1 MMHDPAKILIVDDEP
16 HIRRILQFL
25 LEQAGYQVVQ
35 AGDGQQALAMIA
47 GERPDLVLLDVMM
60 PHMDGFAVLERLR
73 SDRDGQCTPV
83 IMLTA
88 RGESTARVRG
98 LRVGANDYVGKPFDQ
113 EELLA
118 RVANLLDAFRSQREA
133 NPLTGLPGN
142 HAIERELASRL
153 AQGQSF
159 AAMYIDIDRF
169 KSFNDHYGYARGDRA
184 IDLLGQVLCEAV
196 DALDAG
202 RGFVGH
208 VGGDDFVVL
217 CASEVAED
225 LATRIMQTFEAGTE
239 HLHDPADWQ
248 RGYLQTSTRTG
259 EPVQAELITLTI
271 ALIEDVRHRGRHP
284 AALSD
289 ALAELKRHGKQQP
302 GSVVVKER
310 RTADASPELI
320 NTGDAPRDRDP

>member
-1 MMHDPAKILIVDDEP
+1 MHEPAKILIVDDEP

-25 LEQAGYQVVQ
+25 LEQAGYQVVE
-35 AGDGQQALAMIA
+35 AGDGQQALDLLAT
-47 GERPDLVLLDVMM
+47 ERPDLVLLDVMM
-60 PHMDGFAVLERLR
+60 PHMDGFAVLEQMRGE
-73 SDRDGQCTPV
+73 RDGQCTPV

-98 LRVGANDYVGKPFDQ
+98 LRVGANDYLGKPFDQ

-118 RVANLLDAFRSQREA
+118 RVSNLLDTFRSQREA

-142 HAIERELASRL
+142 HAIEREVARRL
-153 AQGQSF
+153 AQGESF
-159 AAMYIDIDRF
+159 AVMYVDIDRF

-184 IDLLGQVLCEAV
+184 IDLLSQVLCGAV
-196 DALDAG
+196 DDVDAE

-217 CASEVAED
+217 CGSEVSED
-225 LATRIMQTFEAGTE
+225 LATSIVQTFEAGAQ
-239 HLHDPADWQ
+239 HLHDPVDWQ
-248 RGYLQTSTRTG
+248 RGYLQTKTRTG
-259 EPVQAELITLTI
+259 EPVAAGLITLTI
-271 ALIEDVRHRGRHP
+271 ALIEDAHHRGRHP

-289 ALAELKRHGKQQP
+289 ALAELKQHGKQEP

-310 RTADASPELI
+310 RAAESSPELI
-320 NTGDAPRDRDP
+320 SVDDRPGASDS

>member
-1 MMHDPAKILIVDDEP
+1 MHEPAKILIVDDEP

-25 LEQAGYQVVQ
+25 LEQAGYQVVV
-35 AGDGQQALAMIA
+35 AADGRQALDLMAA
-47 GERPDLVLLDVMM
+47 QRPDLVLLDVMM
-60 PHMDGFAVLERLR
+60 PHLDGFAVLESLR
-73 SDRDGQCTPV
+73 KDRDGQCTPV

-88 RGESTARVRG
+88 RGESADRVRG
-98 LRVGANDYVGKPFDQ
+98 LRVGANDYLGKPFDRD
-113 EELLA
+113 ELLA

-142 HAIERELASRL
+142 HAIERELGARL
-153 AQGQSF
+153 ASGEPF

-184 IDLLGQVLCEAV
+184 IDLLSQVLCQAV
-196 DALDAG
+196 DAVDAD

-217 CASEVAED
+217 CGSGVAEE
-225 LATRIMQTFEAGTE
+225 LATRVLRTFEVGVE
-239 HLHDPADWQ
+239 HLHDPVDWQ
-248 RGYLQTSTRTG
+248 RGFLATRTRTG
-259 EPVQAELITLTI
+259 ETVEAGLITLTI
-271 ALIEDVRHRGRHP
+271 ALIEDVQQHSDHP

-302 GSVVVKER
+302 GSVLVKER
-310 RTADASPELI
+310 RTAEATSALIGASEQ
-320 NTGDAPRDRDP
+320 PRDNDP

>member
-1 MMHDPAKILIVDDEP
+1 MHDPAKILIVDDEP

-25 LEQAGYQVVQ
+25 LEQAGYQVLE
-35 AGDGQQALAMIA
+35 AGDGQQALALLA
-47 GERPDLVLLDVMM
+47 SERPDLVLLDVMM
-60 PHMDGFAVLERLR
+60 PHMDGFAVLERWR
-73 SDRDGQCTPV
+73 ADRDGQFTPV

-98 LRVGANDYVGKPFDQ
+98 LRVGANDYVAKPFDQ

-142 HAIERELASRL
+142 HAIARELARRL
-153 AQGQSF
+153 AEDQSF
-159 AAMYIDIDRF
+159 AVMYIDIDRF

-184 IDLLGQVLCEAV
+184 IDLLSQVLCESV
-196 DALDAG
+196 DDLDAG

-225 LATRIMQTFEAGTE
+225 LATRVMQTFAAGAE

-248 RGYLQTSTRTG
+248 RGYLQTGTRTG
-259 EPVQAELITLTI
+259 ESIEAELITLTI

-310 RTADASPELI
+310 RAAESSHDLI
-320 NTGDAPRDRDP
+320 NVSDCPGDSDP